1 MGVQEMGVPGLGR
14 VRHCVPKEGETWGPV
29 LSYLPGEEVT
39 GTMGILGR
47 SFKTPL
53 PLTGALQLSPSP

>member
-1 MGVQEMGVPGLGR
+1 MGVQGLGR
-14 VRHCVPKEGETWGPV
+14 VRPCVSKEGETWGPV
-29 LSYLPGEEVT
+29 LSYLPEAEVI

-53 PLTGALQLSPSP
+53 PLTEALQLSPSP